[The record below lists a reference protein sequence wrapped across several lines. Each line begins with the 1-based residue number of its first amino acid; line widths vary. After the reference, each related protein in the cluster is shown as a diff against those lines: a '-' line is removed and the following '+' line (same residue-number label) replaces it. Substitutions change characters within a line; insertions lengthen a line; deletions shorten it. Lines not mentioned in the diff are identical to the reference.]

1 MAVGL
6 GGFMQG
12 FAQGFTTTTKA
23 LSDMEKN
30 KLEAEAAKMRIED
43 AKAERA
49 YKDEIGQLYKNLA
62 AGAEGGTIG
71 GEAIDE
77 SGTSLGKMQF
87 ANKAEAEKSLSSQ
100 GLRFKEGTTIE
111 KAAMSPLE
119 LEKQFSDGLKV
130 IASKYGKVDLDMLKK
145 SREFDKELQA
155 EGAMEAMKYALANPD
170 DQEGIRKIF
179 NEKGKFKLGDD
190 VTVGVKQGLFGPSV
204 YGYRLDA
211 NGNKQEVFDGFNDII
226 LPSMGAKAWS
236 AVQADRKKVEVEQQG
251 ETFRT
256 GLKISSAEKI
266 AADKDGKKGEPG
278 KQLTDLMKTR
288 YTSFW
293 RNPLNAA
300 ESNRQQAIEG
310 EIGALAERLVA
321 TGVGPLNALN
331 EAQSAVFKKFGVST
345 DELAPK
351 KK

>member
-12 FAQGFTTTTKA
+12 FAQGFTTTTKT
-23 LSDMEKN
+23 LSDLEKN
-30 KLEAEAAKMRIED
+30 KLEAEAARMKIDE
-43 AKAERA
+43 AKTEKA
-49 YKDEIGQLYKNLA
+49 YKEEIGQLYKNLA

-71 GEAIDE
+71 GEAVDE
-77 SGTSLGKMQF
+77 SGVSLGKMQF
-87 ANKAEAEKSLSSQ
+87 ANKAEAEQSLSSQ
-100 GLRFKEGTTIE
+100 GLKFKEGTTIE
-111 KAAMSPLE
+111 KAGMSPLD

-145 SREFDKELQA
+145 SREFDKDLQA
-155 EGAMEAMKYALANPD
+155 EGAMEAMKYALSNPE

-190 VTVGVKQGLFGPSV
+190 VTVGVKQGLFGPTV
-204 YGYRLDA
+204 YGYKIDA
-211 NGNKQEVFDGFNDII
+211 KGNQQQVFDGFNDII

-236 AVQADRKKVEVEQQG
+236 AVQADRAKVQVEQEG
-251 ETFRT
+251 ATFRE
-256 GLKISSAEKI
+256 GMKISSAEKI
-266 AADKDGKKGEPG
+266 AANKEGKKSEGQKG
-278 KQLTDLMKTR
+278 LTDLMKTR

-300 ESNRQQAIEG
+300 ESSRQQAIEG
-310 EIGALAERLVA
+310 EIGALAERLVG

-331 EAQSAVFKKFGVST
+331 EAQTAVFKKYGVST